1 MNEKEKLS
9 LKAECQE
16 INVEEIMALEKSAFC
31 LHHGN
36 NFCSHESSSLDSKNL
51 WVKVQ

>member
-16 INVEEIMALEKSAFC
+16 INVEEIMALENQHFASIMVIISVAMN
-31 LHHGN
+31 HHWILKICG
-36 NFCSHESSSLDSKNL
+36 
-51 WVKVQ
+51 